1 LSLQLT
7 QTALAKSKEGI
18 VKPNIVL
25 EIEGHD
31 QFYGSIQILKIIKIG
46 DPGLLIGDDWV
57 IGGLA
62 DLENSDDIIS
72 FTAGTS
78 NTIKTQLNPD
88 KGTGEAITS
97 MQIAL
102 IDKNESITELM
113 TPGVLLEDI
122 MARRC
127 KVWFGFDE
135 TAFKDDYVL
144 IFQGFIDEIN
154 ATPGSIIINLAHPD
168 TLKKSS
174 IFPKANTLLN
184 GAINNSV
191 TTITV
196 DDTSKFFA
204 PILGPDGST
213 YDTTSI
219 KYYLRINDEFIE
231 YTGKTATTFTGCVRG
246 RLTSTAANHSD
257 NAEVNSFIRLT
268 GNTVDLA
275 LKTMFSGLSGPF
287 IESVEI
293 ENFVRIS
300 PTETVSNTIF
310 FMDYDIELETGVVV
324 GDYITTSGASNGANN
339 VSNKQILS
347 ITKTDI
353 GSYIEINGVSFVEE
367 NDSAAVLS
375 IRSQYDVWADGLK
388 MSAEDVEV
396 KEHLT
401 VKGNFLSN
409 FDQDFLID
417 DTIENA
423 KTFISEQLYNP
434 AAAYSVP
441 RKTKSSVSYHL
452 GPLPTEEI
460 KTLDITNVLNP
471 SGLSIKRSTSKNFY
485 NTIAYKYQPD
495 VFDNNF
501 LRGTVAFSQT
511 SRDRIPIGNK
521 QQTIE
526 AKGLREYSID
536 NPNVAQNGLSLATT
550 ASNRKLK
557 KFKFGAEYINGIKV
571 NLSTGF
577 NLEVDDTVLLD
588 LPSLKIT
595 DITSGTRDGEPRLF
609 SITNWSLDL
618 KSGVV
623 TLDLIDPNFDKDAR
637 YGLISPT
644 SIIKTG
650 ISTTQFIIE
659 PTYNTTRFGTNEYKK
674 WEEYIGTAVRIHDDS
689 FSSSDSSILS
699 DITGNTVTVS
709 PALSFTPSAGM
720 KLDLDPYGVDTID
733 AVKLRYVHMEDSA
746 TFADGKSQYKMI

>member
-1 LSLQLT
+1 MALQLT
-7 QTALAKSKEGI
+7 QTAFAKSKEGI

-25 EIEGHD
+25 EIEGHT
-31 QFYGSIQILKIIKIG
+31 QYYGAIEILKIIKIG
-46 DPGLLIGDDWV
+46 DPGLLIGDGWV

-62 DLENSDDIIS
+62 ALENSDDIIS
-72 FTAGTS
+72 FSAGTS
-78 NTIKTQLNPD
+78 TNIRTQLNPD
-88 KGTGEAITS
+88 KGIGESITS

-102 IDKNESITELM
+102 IDKNGTISELM
-113 TPGVLLEDI
+113 SPGVVLQDL

-127 KVWFGFDE
+127 KIWFGFDG
-135 TAFKDDYVL
+135 TAFKEDYVL

-154 ATPGSIIINLAHPD
+154 STPGAVILNLAHPD

-184 GAINNSV
+184 GAINNSA

-219 KYYLRINDEFIE
+219 KYYIRIEDEFIE
-231 YTGKTATTFTGCVRG
+231 YTGKTGTTFTGCTRG
-246 RLTSTAANHSD
+246 RLTSSAASHSD
-257 NAEVNSFIRLT
+257 NAEVTSYIRLT
-268 GNTVDLA
+268 GNAIDLA
-275 LKTMFSGLSGPF
+275 LKMMFSGMAGAFKSS
-287 IESVEI
+287 IAI

-300 PTETVSNTIF
+300 TTETVANTIF
-310 FMDYDIELETGVVV
+310 FQDYDFEKETGAVV
-324 GDYITTSGASNGANN
+324 GDYITTTSASNGANN
-339 VSNKQILS
+339 VSNKPILG
-347 ITKTDI
+347 ITTTDT
-353 GSYIEINGVSFVEE
+353 GSYIEIGGVTFVEE
-367 NDSAAVLS
+367 NDSAAVMS

-388 MSAEDVEV
+388 MSAEDVDV
-396 KEHLT
+396 AQHLT

-409 FDQDFLID
+409 FDYDFLID

-434 AAAYSVP
+434 AAAFAVP

-452 GPLPTEEI
+452 GPLPTDEI
-460 KTLDITNVLNP
+460 KTLDLTNVLNP
-471 SGLSIKRSTSKNFY
+471 SGISIRRSTAKNFY

-495 VFDNNF
+495 VFDGSF
-501 LRGTVAFSQT
+501 LRGTVGYSQT

-526 AKGLREYSID
+526 AKGMREYSID
-536 NPNVAQNGLSLATT
+536 NPNVTQNALSLATT

-557 KFKFGAEYINGIKV
+557 KFKFGAEYITGLKV
-571 NLSTGF
+571 NISTGF
-577 NLEVDDTVLLD
+577 NLEVDDVVLLD
-588 LPSLKIT
+588 LPSLQIT
-595 DITSGTRDGEPRLF
+595 DISIGSRNGEPRLF
-609 SITNWSLDL
+609 SITNWALDI
-618 KSGVV
+618 KTGVV

-644 SIIKTG
+644 SIIKAG
-650 ISTTQFIIE
+650 VSTTQFIIE
-659 PTYNTTRFGTNEYKK
+659 PSYNTTRFGTNEYKK
-674 WEEYIGTAVRIHDDS
+674 WEDYIGTAVRIHNDS
-689 FSSSDSSILS
+689 FSSTSNSILTS
-699 DITGNTVTVS
+699 ISGNTITVS

-720 KLDLDPYGVDTID
+720 KMDLAPYGVDTID
-733 AVKLRYVHMEDSA
+733 AVKLRYVHMEDAA